1 VITIRRSG
9 ERGHSRHGWLDSR
22 HTFSF
27 AEYRDPNFVG
37 FGPLLVINEDR
48 VAPGAGF
55 PAHPHREMEIL
66 SWVLEG
72 ALEHK
77 DSTGNTAVIRP
88 GELQRMSAGTG
99 IRHSEFNHSKTE
111 PVHFL
116 QIWVTPERD
125 GLPPGYAQKSF
136 TGEIEAGLR
145 LIGSRD
151 GRDGSVVVHQDV
163 DLWSA
168 HLGRDQEI
176 ELSVAAGRGQWV
188 QVTRGEIRLNGER
201 LVTGDGAALSD
212 ESLLRVRGFAPAEL
226 LVFDMGG

>member
-1 VITIRRSG
+1 MITVRRSAD
-9 ERGHSRHGWLDSR
+9 RGHSRHGWLDSR

-27 AEYRDPNFVG
+27 ADYRDPKFVG

-55 PAHPHREMEIL
+55 PTHPHRDMEIL

-77 DSTGNTAVIRP
+77 DSTGTSAVIRP

-116 QIWVTPERD
+116 QIWIAPERD

-136 TGEIEAGLR
+136 VGEMDDGLR
-145 LIGSRD
+145 LIGSHD
-151 GRDGSVVVHQDV
+151 GRDGAIVVHQDADV
-163 DLWSA
+163 WSA
-168 HLGRDQEI
+168 HLAQDQDVD
-176 ELSVAAGRGQWV
+176 LPVALGRGQWV
-188 QVTRGEIRLNGER
+188 QITRGSVRLNGDQ
-201 LVTGDGAALSD
+201 LAAGDGAALSG
-212 ESLLRVRGFAPAEL
+212 ESLLRMHGIEPADL

>member
-1 VITIRRSG
+1 MITIRRSN
-9 ERGHSRHGWLDSR
+9 ERGHAQHGWLDSR

-27 AEYRDPNFVG
+27 ANYRDPRFVG

-48 VAPGAGF
+48 VTPGAGF
-55 PAHPHREMEIL
+55 PTHPHRDMEIL

-77 DSTGNTAVIRP
+77 DSTGNSAVIRP

-116 QIWVTPERD
+116 QIWIAPERN

-136 TGEIEAGLR
+136 AGEIEGGLR

-151 GRDGSVVVHQDV
+151 GRDGSVLVHQDV
-163 DLWSA
+163 DVWSA
-168 HLGRDQEI
+168 RLAPDQQI
-176 ELSVAAGRGQWV
+176 ELPVAAGRGQWV
-188 QVTRGEIRLNGER
+188 QVTRGEARLNGER
-201 LVTGDGAALSD
+201 LVAGDGAALSG
-212 ESLLRVRGFAPAEL
+212 ESMLRLRGVEQAEL
-226 LVFDMGG
+226 LLFDIAG

>member
-1 VITIRRSG
+1 MITIRHSN
-9 ERGHSRHGWLDSR
+9 ERGHAQHGWLDSR

-27 AEYRDPNFVG
+27 ANYRDPRFVG

-55 PAHPHREMEIL
+55 PTHPHRDMEIL
-66 SWVLEG
+66 SWVLDG

-77 DSTGNTAVIRP
+77 DSTGNSAVIHP

-116 QIWVTPERD
+116 QIWIAPERD

-136 TGEIEAGLR
+136 AGEIEARLR

-151 GRDGSVVVHQDV
+151 GREGSVVVHQDV
-163 DLWSA
+163 DVWSA
-168 HLGRDQEI
+168 HLAPDQEI
-176 ELSVAAGRGQWV
+176 ELPAAAERGQWV
-188 QVTRGEIRLNGER
+188 QVTRGEVWLNGER
-201 LVTGDGAALSD
+201 LVAGDGAALSG
-212 ESLLRVRGFAPAEL
+212 ETALRLRGVEPAQL
-226 LVFDMGG
+226 LVFDMAR

>member
-1 VITIRRSG
+1 MITIRRSN

-27 AEYRDPNFVG
+27 ADYRDPKFVG

-55 PAHPHREMEIL
+55 PTHPHRDMEIL

-77 DSTGNTAVIRP
+77 DSTGNSAVIRP

-99 IRHSEFNHSKTE
+99 IRHSEFNHSTTE

-116 QIWVTPERD
+116 QIWVAPERD

-136 TGEIEAGLR
+136 AGEIEGGLR

-151 GRDGSVVVHQDV
+151 GRDGSVVVHQDA

-168 HLGRDQEI
+168 HLARDQET
-176 ELSVAAGRGQWV
+176 ELPVAAGRGQWV
-188 QVTRGEIRLNGER
+188 QVTRGGVSLNGEQ
-201 LVTGDGAALSD
+201 LVAGDGAALSG
-212 ESLLRVRGFAPAEL
+212 ESVLRLRGLEPAQL
-226 LVFDMGG
+226 LVFDMAG

>member
-1 VITIRRSG
+1 MIAIRRSN
-9 ERGHSRHGWLDSR
+9 ERGHAQHGWLDSR

-27 AEYRDPNFVG
+27 ANYRDPRFVG

-55 PAHPHREMEIL
+55 PTHPHRDMEIL

-77 DSTGNTAVIRP
+77 DSTGNSAVIHP

-116 QIWVTPERD
+116 QIWIAPERN
-125 GLPPGYAQKSF
+125 GLPPAYAQKSF
-136 TGEIEAGLR
+136 AGEIEEGLR

-151 GRDGSVVVHQDV
+151 GRDSSVVVHQDV
-163 DLWSA
+163 DVWSA
-168 HLGRDQEI
+168 HLAPDQAV
-176 ELSVAAGRGQWV
+176 ELPVAAGRGQWV
-188 QVTRGEIRLNGER
+188 QVTGGEAQLNGER
-201 LVTGDGAALSD
+201 LVAGDGAALSD
-212 ESLLRVRGFAPAEL
+212 ETVLRLRGVAPTEL
-226 LVFDMGG
+226 LVFDMSR